1 MVHSVHRDGLRESD
15 VVTKQF
21 NVEDIGAPTSDYTTD
36 DYNSFF
42 ETSDLDTDCTLTSG
56 SFKSTQKKSSLKK
69 RPQRVRSNTVD
80 NSYTRNPTENRT
92 ANN

>member
-1 MVHSVHRDGLRESD
+1 MRESD

-21 NVEDIGAPTSDYTTD
+21 NVEDIGAPSADYTTD

-56 SFKSTQKKSSLKK
+56 STLKSSHKKSNLKK
-69 RPQRVRSNTVD
+69 KPQRVNLST
-80 NSYTRNPTENRT
+80 YYKY
-92 ANN
+92 